1 MDGLI
6 QPVPVEER
14 DTSRRTII
22 IAIAAVVAVPVI
34 AALLSREKPKNP
46 SGPPP
51 YAANLKFSEL
61 KMRQAQNFVGTGVTY
76 IDGTLTNTGNKT
88 VTHATVRV
96 TFRDPYGQVA
106 QIEDV
111 PIRALQN
118 VGPYMDAV
126 DLSTS
131 PLPPGENKLFR
142 LTFEHISA
150 QWNQAYPE
158 LQITDVTTK

>member
-6 QPVPVEER
+6 QPAPVER
-14 DTSRRTII
+14 NTSRRTII

-34 AALLSREKPKNP
+34 TALLSREKPKNP
-46 SGPPP
+46 SSPPP
-51 YAANLKFSEL
+51 YAANLKFSDL

-76 IDGTLTNTGNKT
+76 IDGTLTNTGNQS

-106 QIEDV
+106 QIEEV

-126 DLSTS
+126 DLSAS
-131 PLPPGENKLFR
+131 PLPPGQNKLFR
-142 LTFEHISA
+142 LTFEHVSA

-158 LQITDVTTK
+158 LRITDVTTK